1 MKSTLSCIYYLEKQT
16 LYYPFFYQPVYSV
29 LEDGWTAFRP
39 EIEFSKLVMLQPE
52 DWRISYVNKDFSV
65 CPSYPSAVVVPKC
78 IDDEVLTA
86 AATFRIGG
94 RFPVLA
100 YRHDGGVNCNLKF
113 Y

>member
-1 MKSTLSCIYYLEKQT
+1 MQ
-16 LYYPFFYQPVYSV
+16 QP
-29 LEDGWTAFRP
+29 D
-39 EIEFSKLVMLQPE
+39 

-78 IDDEVLTA
+78 IDDDVLTA

-100 YRHDGGVNCNLKF
+100 YRHEGGVNNYPSTYLTTISSKPVNAF
-113 Y
+113 RQS